1 MTDAIMLEDTKRDLN
16 NNLKAR
22 ILIKLSTQ
30 LNSLVFEGKDLKLTT
45 EEKFKSVYL
54 GFKFTAKSRK
64 QMHSYVYKA

>member
-45 EEKFKSVYL
+45 EEK
-54 GFKFTAKSRK
+54 
-64 QMHSYVYKA
+64 